1 MNKKDKEIYGLLTEL
16 KGLAQAFNQM
26 IGNLYPGICAREMNE
41 IMYKLEHKHKIK
53 VNWYQPTIDSVRF
66 TNLKDLL
73 EKYENKEK
81 RNRKGNRKDKAAAGT
96 M

>member
-1 MNKKDKEIYGLLTEL
+1 MNKQNKEIYGLLTKL
-16 KGLAQAFNQM
+16 RGLGQAYNQM
-26 IGNLYPGICAREMNE
+26 VGNLYPGICAHEMEE
-41 IMYKLEHKHKIK
+41 IVYKLEHKHKIK
-53 VNWYQPTIDSVRF
+53 VNWYLPTIGSVSF

-81 RNRKGNRKDKAAAGT
+81 RNRKGNRKDKAAPRT

>member
-1 MNKKDKEIYGLLTEL
+1 MNKQDKEIYGLLTTL
-16 KGLAQAFNQM
+16 RGLGQAFNQM
-26 IGNLYPGICAREMNE
+26 VGNLYPSICAREMNE

-53 VNWYQPTIDSVRF
+53 VNWYQPSIDSVRF

-73 EKYENKEK
+73 EKYEKKEK
-81 RNRKGNRKDKAAAGT
+81 RNRKGNRTNKAPKNI